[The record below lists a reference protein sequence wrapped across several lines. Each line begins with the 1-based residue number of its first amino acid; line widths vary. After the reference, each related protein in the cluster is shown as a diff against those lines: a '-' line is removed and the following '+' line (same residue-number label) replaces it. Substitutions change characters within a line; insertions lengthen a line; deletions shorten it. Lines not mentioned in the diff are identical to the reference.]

1 MLVEPEASTALCL
14 QEELYDGPP
23 RGAVPNQ
30 YSADLCLAAT
40 ISILAAVS
48 GHMVE
53 KLNLNVTNVPL
64 SPTAIGILY
73 ILRLYTEDNEALIL
87 SLIMIVGV
95 GRRGNV
101 SGSLA

>member
-1 MLVEPEASTALCL
+1 M
-14 QEELYDGPP
+14 GPP
-23 RGAVPNQ
+23 GGAVPNL
-30 YSADLCLAAT
+30 YSSDLCFLAAM
-40 ISILAAVS
+40 ISILAAAVS

-73 ILRLYTEDNEALIL
+73 ILSLYTEDNEALIL
-87 SLIMIVGV
+87 SLIVGV

>member
-1 MLVEPEASTALCL
+1 M
-14 QEELYDGPP
+14 GPP
-23 RGAVPNQ
+23 GGAVPNL
-30 YSADLCLAAT
+30 YSSDLCFLAAMIST
-40 ISILAAVS
+40 ILVAVS

-87 SLIMIVGV
+87 SLIVGV

>member
-1 MLVEPEASTALCL
+1 MIPAAATPGVTVLVEPEASTALCL

-53 KLNLNVTNVPL
+53 TVKLECYKC
-64 SPTAIGILY
+64 SFISHCHSD
-73 ILRLYTEDNEALIL
+73 RK
-87 SLIMIVGV
+87 
-95 GRRGNV
+95 
-101 SGSLA
+101 

>member
-1 MLVEPEASTALCL
+1 MM
-14 QEELYDGPP
+14 GPP
-23 RGAVPNQ
+23 GGAVPNL
-30 YSADLCLAAT
+30 YSSDLCFLAAM
-40 ISILAAVS
+40 ISILAAAVS

-87 SLIMIVGV
+87 SLIVGV

>member
-1 MLVEPEASTALCL
+1 M
-14 QEELYDGPP
+14 GPP
-23 RGAVPNQ
+23 GGAVPNL
-30 YSADLCLAAT
+30 YSSDLCFLAAM
-40 ISILAAVS
+40 ISILAAAVS

-87 SLIMIVGV
+87 SLIVGV

>member
-1 MLVEPEASTALCL
+1 MM
-14 QEELYDGPP
+14 GPP
-23 RGAVPNQ
+23 GGAVPNL
-30 YSADLCLAAT
+30 YSSDLCFLAAM
-40 ISILAAVS
+40 ISILAAAVS

>member
-1 MLVEPEASTALCL
+1 M
-14 QEELYDGPP
+14 GPP
-23 RGAVPNQ
+23 GGAVPNL
-30 YSADLCLAAT
+30 YSSDLCFLAAM
-40 ISILAAVS
+40 ISILAAASVS

>member
-1 MLVEPEASTALCL
+1 MLVEPEASRALCL

-23 RGAVPNQ
+23 RGAAVPNL

-64 SPTAIGILY
+64 SPTAIRIGS
-73 ILRLYTEDNEALIL
+73 RL
-87 SLIMIVGV
+87 S
-95 GRRGNV
+95 R
-101 SGSLA
+101 

>member
-1 MLVEPEASTALCL
+1 MMS
-14 QEELYDGPP
+14 PP
-23 RGAVPNQ
+23 GGAVPNL
-30 YSADLCLAAT
+30 YSSDLCFLAAM
-40 ISILAAVS
+40 ISILAAAVS

>member
-1 MLVEPEASTALCL
+1 M
-14 QEELYDGPP
+14 GPP
-23 RGAVPNQ
+23 GGAVPNL
-30 YSADLCLAAT
+30 YSSDLCFLAAM